1 VAHQYLFEVRRGR
14 GTDSG
19 GLLHTHTR
27 ARRLHALAGVAS
39 HASCRCVRACSC
51 GTYGWGPLMRQVAP
65 HEVTLLVLRSAAVVG
80 PDFAGSV
87 RYLKCTSV
95 AGCV

>member
-1 VAHQYLFEVRRGR
+1 M
-14 GTDSG
+14 G
-19 GLLHTHTR
+19 GHWQGGGHWQLPVSR
-27 ARRLHALAGVAS
+27 A
-39 HASCRCVRACSC
+39 CVRMCSFRHHHPIPCAAPPCALRPLCSC
-51 GTYGWGPLMRQVAP
+51 GTYGWGPLMRQAAP

-95 AGCV
+95 TGCV